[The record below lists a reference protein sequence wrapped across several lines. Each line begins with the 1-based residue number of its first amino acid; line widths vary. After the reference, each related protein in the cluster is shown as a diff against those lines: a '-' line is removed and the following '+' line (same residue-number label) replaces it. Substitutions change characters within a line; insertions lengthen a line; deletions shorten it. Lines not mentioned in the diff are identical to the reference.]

1 MVTHSLST
9 CGQTVFPLLFLL
21 IHISTSI
28 ITSITIL
35 FFIFYYKKIIYF
47 PNHCRRPYMMKIKID
62 REALVQSVQDVMKAV
77 SPRTTIPI
85 LTGIKITATSQGVT
99 LTGSD
104 SDISIESFIPTEEE
118 DKVLVEVVET
128 GSIVLQARFFSEI
141 VKKLP
146 QNTIEI
152 EVQPNFL
159 TVIRSGKA
167 EFSLNGL
174 DAEEYPRLPQIE
186 EENVFK
192 IPTDLLKT
200 IIRQTVFAVSTSET
214 RPILT
219 GVNWR
224 IENGELICTATDSH
238 RLALRKAKIETENQQ
253 SYNVVIPGKSL
264 NELSKILDD
273 SNDPVD
279 IVITANQILFKTKH
293 LLFFSRL
300 LDGNYPETTRLIPTD
315 SKTDIIVNAKEFLQA
330 IDRASLLAR
339 EGRNNVVKLTT
350 LNDGIIEIS
359 SISPEIGKVTEEIQS
374 ESIEGEELKISFSAK
389 YMMDALKALDGTDI
403 QISFTGAMRPFLLRP
418 LHSDSM
424 LQLILPVRTY

>member
-1 MVTHSLST
+1 
-9 CGQTVFPLLFLL
+9 
-21 IHISTSI
+21 
-28 ITSITIL
+28 
-35 FFIFYYKKIIYF
+35 
-47 PNHCRRPYMMKIKID
+47 MKIKID

-85 LTGIKITATSQGVT
+85 LTGIKIAATSQGVT

-146 QNTIEI
+146 ENTIEI

-186 EENVFK
+186 EANVFK

-389 YMMDALKALDGTDI
+389 YMMDTLKALDGTDI

>member
-1 MVTHSLST
+1 
-9 CGQTVFPLLFLL
+9 
-21 IHISTSI
+21 
-28 ITSITIL
+28 
-35 FFIFYYKKIIYF
+35 
-47 PNHCRRPYMMKIKID
+47 MMKIIID

-85 LTGIKITATSQGVT
+85 LTGIKIAATSQGVT

-146 QNTIEI
+146 ENTIEI

-224 IENGELICTATDSH
+224 VEDGELICTATDSH